1 MAARLSA
8 LVSSGKA
15 LEGSR
20 EGVGSRGGQTNP
32 SPPAG
37 LAAMGLRL
45 LVSLLLLWTQGT
57 QGSNL
62 DPNGRHVC
70 TAGSPSA
77 ELQCCP
83 GWRQKDQECTIPICE
98 GLDACREDEVCVK
111 PGLCRCKP
119 GFFGAQC
126 NSRCPSQYWGPDCR
140 ETCACHP
147 HGQCEPATGVCHCQA
162 ERWGSRCEFQCDCGP
177 HGRCDAATGACRC
190 EPGWWSPTCRRPCQC
205 NPAVARCDQTN
216 GSCRC
221 EPGWWG
227 RRCSFRCACHGSP
240 CAQETGRCV
249 CRSGR
254 WGPEC
259 RYECECVRGRCNAVS
274 GLCACP
280 PGFRGA
286 RCELP
291 CPAGSYGPHCRDS
304 CGHCKQNKPCSA
316 DTGSCESCEPGW
328 NGTQCHQ
335 PCPPGTF
342 GESCRKQCPHC
353 RLGEACQAD
362 TGHCQRCDPGW
373 LGPRCEDPCPL
384 GTFGE
389 GCTSTCPTCVQGA
402 CDAVTGE
409 CVCDVGYWGPSCNTS
424 CPSGFHGNNCSI
436 PCECPGGSCHPVS
449 GACQLGPHGQDAA
462 LIAGI
467 LVPLLLLLLG
477 IAFCACCCWAA
488 RLDPKDRP
496 ARDEAAVSR
505 VKIQVWGALTSLG
518 SALPCGSLSSHKL
531 PWVTVSHHDPEIPF
545 NHSFIEPPSAGW
557 ASDDSFS
564 SDPESGEEDEGPAYC
579 VPPQEG
585 MATVAH
591 GEFPEASL
599 AGGPIP
605 PPEDASTPFPI
616 PRTSS
621 LARAK
626 RPSVSFA
633 EGTKFAP
640 QSRQSSGE
648 LSSPLRK
655 PKRLS
660 RGAPLSPESQEA
672 EESMGPEK
680 AETDETLPGAA
691 SPRDPAIGRRRLPL
705 GGRTVAERVEAIEGS
720 VSEGSGSVTTIYM
733 LAGTPQVSEGP
744 VRSVLR
750 RFGSFQKGQAEP
762 KVKSAIPKPPRR
774 ALSRN
779 KDSPGLASGTASQSP
794 NLAPNHELTRALESA
809 GTGPEEVAR
818 GLGDGTKNSGRAQ
831 ELAPEGGPQEQDPQK
846 LSDEE
851 GQEEPQYENVAP
863 ISGPPAP

>member
-1 MAARLSA
+1 
-8 LVSSGKA
+8 
-15 LEGSR
+15 
-20 EGVGSRGGQTNP
+20 
-32 SPPAG
+32 
-37 LAAMGLRL
+37 MGLRL
-45 LVSLLLLWTQGT
+45 LPLLLLWTQGT
-57 QGSNL
+57 QGSKL

-70 TAGSPSA
+70 MASSPSA

-83 GWRQKDQECTIPICE
+83 GWRQKDQECTVPICE
-98 GLDACREDEVCVK
+98 GVDACQEDEVCVK

-126 NSRCPSQYWGPDCR
+126 NSRCPGQYWGPDCR
-140 ETCACHP
+140 EICACHP
-147 HGQCEPATGVCHCQA
+147 HGQCEPATGVCHCLA
-162 ERWGSRCEFQCDCGP
+162 DRWGGRCEFACACGP
-177 HGRCDAATGACRC
+177 HGRCDPATGACRC
-190 EPGWWSPTCRRPCQC
+190 EPGWWSSTCRRPCQC
-205 NPAVARCDQTN
+205 NPAAARCDPTD

-221 EPGWWG
+221 EPGPWMLSSVPG
-227 RRCSFRCACHGSP
+227 GLGGDSFCPLCSAP
-240 CAQETGRCV
+240 MT
-249 CRSGR
+249 
-254 WGPEC
+254 
-259 RYECECVRGRCNAVS
+259 
-274 GLCACP
+274 P
-280 PGFRGA
+280 P
-286 RCELP
+286 LP
-291 CPAGSYGPHCRDS
+291 S
-304 CGHCKQNKPCSA
+304 CGHCKQKEPCSA
-316 DTGSCESCEPGW
+316 DTGSCASCEPGW

-335 PCPPGTF
+335 PCPAGTF
-342 GESCRKQCPHC
+342 GESCRQPCPHC
-353 RLGEACQAD
+353 RLGEACQPD
-362 TGHCQRCDPGW
+362 TGHCQHCEPGR
-373 LGPRCEDPCPL
+373 LGPRCEEPCPT
-384 GTFGE
+384 GTFGD
-389 GCTSTCPTCVQGA
+389 GCSSTCPTCVQGT

-409 CVCDVGYWGPSCNTS
+409 CVCHAGYWGPSCNTS
-424 CPSGFHGNNCSI
+424 CPPGFHGSNCSD
-436 PCECPGGSCHPVS
+436 PCECPEGPCTPIS
-449 GACQLGPHGQDAA
+449 GACQLGPRSQDAA

-477 IAFCACCCWAA
+477 IIFCVCCCRAA

-496 ARDEAAVSR
+496 ASDGAAVSR
-505 VKIQVWGALTSLG
+505 MKLQVWGALSSLG
-518 SALPCGSLSSHKL
+518 SVLPCGSFSSHKL

-564 SDPESGEEDEGPAYC
+564 SDPESGEDESPAYC

-585 MATVAH
+585 MVTVAH

-640 QSRQSSGE
+640 QSRRSSGE
-648 LSSPLRK
+648 ISSPLRK

-660 RGAPLSPESQEA
+660 RGAQLGPESQEA
-672 EESMGPEK
+672 EESMGSEK
-680 AETDETLPGAA
+680 AEMDETLPGAA
-691 SPRDPAIGRRRLPL
+691 SPRDSATGRRRLPL

-720 VSEGSGSVTTIYM
+720 VLEGSGSVTTIYM
-733 LAGTPQVSEGP
+733 LAGTPQLSEGP

-779 KDSPGLASGTASQSP
+779 KGSPGLASGSASQSP
-794 NLAPNHELTRALESA
+794 SLAPNDELTRPLESA

-818 GLGDGTKNSGRAQ
+818 GLGDGTKSSGRAQ

-846 LSDEE
+846 LADGE